1 MGDFLF
7 NFTEWLRTTFLVELA
22 LSIADTQMSL
32 WIVERFWVI
41 PIIQVFHILA
51 ISGSFAAVLMIA
63 ARVYG
68 VAGHASLAETSQRYT
83 KVLWW
88 SLAVL
93 VVTGLGMIVGEPERQ
108 LINPIFWIKMVL
120 VVVGVVVAAAFAGS
134 LRRMLST
141 GGGEVAGGPAKATAA
156 FLVVLWCLIM
166 AGGRWI
172 AYAPV

>member
-1 MGDFLF
+1 MGDMLF
-7 NFTEWLRTTFLVELA
+7 NFTEWLRSTFLVELA
-22 LSIADTQMSL
+22 LSISDSAMSL

-68 VAGHASLAETSQRYT
+68 VAGHATLAETAQRYT

-93 VVTGLGMIVGEPERQ
+93 VVTGLGLIVGEPVRE

-120 VVVGVVVAAAFAGS
+120 VIVGVVVAAAFTGS
-134 LRRMLST
+134 LRRQHNT
-141 GGGEVAGGPAKATAA
+141 GEVAGGSAKATAA